1 MWYMVYHR
9 TKFEW
14 KSVFF
19 INFQRIFLNSTPAS
33 WLARTTFV
41 VWKHNPV
48 AQSISLVL
56 CPSSLIWLK
65 IAECPCHRL
74 ISFCWLFSSPLHSD
88 RKYKMCR
95 GAEYKLRR
103 WSIAFVMKNQPLRRF
118 TIAAREE
125 SMLRKPPAH
134 YLCDGSQISCL
145 LTMFSRPF
153 RIVS

>member
-1 MWYMVYHR
+1 MWYI
-9 TKFEW
+9 TGQSLNENQ
-14 KSVFF
+14 FF

-33 WLARTTFV
+33 WLASATFLM
-41 VWKHNPV
+41 WKHNPV

-95 GAEYKLRR
+95 GAEYKLRQR
-103 WSIAFVMKNQPLRRF
+103 SSAFVLKNQPLR
-118 TIAAREE
+118 
-125 SMLRKPPAH
+125 M
-134 YLCDGSQISCL
+134 
-145 LTMFSRPF
+145 F
-153 RIVS
+153 RIAEGRIYAKKTACPLSLQFHVYLPCLVVHLA